1 MVANTYSNMLV
12 YYTQCNSKSWLG
24 IDMAELIRDFDE
36 NTNQTR
42 WKVINK
48 NGNVIIITAS
58 EDVADSY
65 YQEELRL
72 EYSVPV

>member
-12 YYTQCNSKSWLG
+12 HYTECNSKSWLG
-24 IDMAELIRDFDE
+24 TLMAELIRDFDE
-36 NTNQTR
+36 NTNQIR

>member
-1 MVANTYSNMLV
+1 
-12 YYTQCNSKSWLG
+12 
-24 IDMAELIRDFDE
+24 MAELIRDFDE

-48 NGNVIIITAS
+48 KGNVIIITAS

>member
-1 MVANTYSNMLV
+1 MVANAYSNMLV

>member
-1 MVANTYSNMLV
+1 MVVNTYSNLLV
-12 YYTQCNSKSWLG
+12 HYTECNSKSWLG
-24 IDMAELIRDFDE
+24 TDMAELIRDFDE
-36 NTNQTR
+36 NTNQIR